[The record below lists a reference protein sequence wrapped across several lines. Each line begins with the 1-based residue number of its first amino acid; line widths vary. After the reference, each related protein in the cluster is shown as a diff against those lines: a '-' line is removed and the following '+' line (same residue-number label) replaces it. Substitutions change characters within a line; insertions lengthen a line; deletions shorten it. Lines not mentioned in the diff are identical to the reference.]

1 MFITM
6 EKSASIVYEYTLV
19 LKKEKPKKKKRKRL
33 RIEAPSSL
41 MINKDICMWLP
52 LATLF

>member
-19 LKKEKPKKKKRKRL
+19 LKKEKPKKKRKRL
-33 RIEAPSSL
+33 RIEAPGPL

>member
-19 LKKEKPKKKKRKRL
+19 LKKEKPKKKEK
-33 RIEAPSSL
+33 IEDRGPWSP
-41 MINKDICMWLP
+41 NDK
-52 LATLF
+52 